1 MSKGYLDV
9 KMDISKFIKDLNA
22 MTQGPDSIYRAGGR
36 ALREML
42 LENFEILVKETPQ
55 FSGST
60 AASWQ
65 IGFPEDTY
73 GDGTPGSDFVEL
85 PKPAG
90 GDEAMRRGMAPAVG
104 IAIARGTANLMHTD
118 PERFVRQAIV
128 VLNNAPGFETAEEG
142 PVRAVNTPPG
152 ALKRFEAR
160 VATAEIIADFQKGK

>member
-1 MSKGYLDV
+1 MSGYLNV
-9 KMDISKFIKDLNA
+9 KSNVSKFIRDLNA
-22 MTQGPDSIYRAGGR
+22 MTAGPDSIYRAGGR

-42 LENFEILVKETPQ
+42 MEEFKTLVQETPQ

-73 GDGTPGSDFVEL
+73 GNDFVEL
-85 PKPAG
+85 PASSG
-90 GDEAMRRGMAPAVG
+90 ADEAMHRGMDPAVS
-104 IAIARGTANLMHTD
+104 IAVTRGTANLMHTD
-118 PERFVRQAIV
+118 PERFFRSDIV
-128 VLNNAPGFETAEEG
+128 ILNNAPGFETAEEG